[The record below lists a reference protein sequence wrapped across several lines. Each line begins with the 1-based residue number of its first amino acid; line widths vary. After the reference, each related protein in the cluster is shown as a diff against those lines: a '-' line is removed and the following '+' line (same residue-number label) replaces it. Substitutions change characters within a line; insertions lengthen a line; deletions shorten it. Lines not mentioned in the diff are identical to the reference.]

1 VEKARVEARA
11 RGRTSHPSMTSNGQ
25 DRVEMKTVSFSP
37 HRSWCR
43 IRALAGVRARL
54 RDKHGGQCRHAT
66 GKLVYRSAHLDKV
79 ADQNAT
85 SDHVG
90 GQRLPRLEVPLN
102 IFSQPTG
109 LSLASHHGM

>member
-43 IRALAGVRARL
+43 IRALAGVRAWGPVPTRN
-54 RDKHGGQCRHAT
+54 RETRIPVRPPRQGG
-66 GKLVYRSAHLDKV
+66 
-79 ADQNAT
+79 
-85 SDHVG
+85 
-90 GQRLPRLEVPLN
+90 
-102 IFSQPTG
+102 
-109 LSLASHHGM
+109 

>member
-1 VEKARVEARA
+1 MEKARVEARA

>member
-1 VEKARVEARA
+1 MEKARVEARA

-54 RDKHGGQCRHAT
+54 RDMQVPTRNRETRIPVRPPRQGG
-66 GKLVYRSAHLDKV
+66 
-79 ADQNAT
+79 
-85 SDHVG
+85 
-90 GQRLPRLEVPLN
+90 
-102 IFSQPTG
+102 
-109 LSLASHHGM
+109 

>member
-1 VEKARVEARA
+1 MEKARVEARA

-54 RDKHGGQCRHAT
+54 RDMHGGQCRHAT
-66 GKLVYRSAHLDKV
+66 GKLVRP
-79 ADQNAT
+79 
-85 SDHVG
+85 
-90 GQRLPRLEVPLN
+90 PRLRWLIRMPRQTTWGGNACPDWRFL
-102 IFSQPTG
+102 
-109 LSLASHHGM
+109 

>member
-1 VEKARVEARA
+1 MGASAD
-11 RGRTSHPSMTSNGQ
+11 TH
-25 DRVEMKTVSFSP
+25 
-37 HRSWCR
+37 
-43 IRALAGVRARL
+43 
-54 RDKHGGQCRHAT
+54 

>member
-1 VEKARVEARA
+1 MEKARVEARA

-54 RDKHGGQCRHAT
+54 RDMHGGQCRHAT
-66 GKLVYRSAHLDKV
+66 GKLVYRSALDKV

-102 IFSQPTG
+102 IFSQPTV
-109 LSLASHHGM
+109 

>member
-1 VEKARVEARA
+1 MEKARVEARA

-54 RDKHGGQCRHAT
+54 RDKHGGPVPTRNRETRIPVRPPSTRWLIRMPRQT
-66 GKLVYRSAHLDKV
+66 TWGG
-79 ADQNAT
+79 NACP
-85 SDHVG
+85 DW
-90 GQRLPRLEVPLN
+90 RFL
-102 IFSQPTG
+102 
-109 LSLASHHGM
+109 

>member
-54 RDKHGGQCRHAT
+54 RDMHAT
-66 GKLVYRSAHLDKV
+66 GKLVYRSAPDKV

>member
-1 VEKARVEARA
+1 MEKARVEARA

-54 RDKHGGQCRHAT
+54 RDKHGAQCRHAT

-102 IFSQPTG
+102 IFSQPTV
-109 LSLASHHGM
+109 